1 MVSEVTRLPRM
12 GEGDDS
18 LPAANDVMGMVF
30 NIQRNSTED
39 GPGIRTTVFMKGCPM
54 HCPWCHNPESIKMSP
69 ELVWYSVR
77 CIGAQDCI
85 SNCPQDALTLNQD
98 GIIIDRSRCDAC
110 GKCVIACPANAME
123 ILGKRMTVE
132 EVSEI
137 VLRDRVFYE
146 KSGGGMTLSGG
157 EASLQPKFAVA
168 LMRVMQREGIHMAL
182 DTCGGTKWKV
192 LEPLIDLADLIL
204 LDLKIMDEE
213 KHLKVLGVSL
223 DTVLKNAREIAN
235 KGKNLWVR
243 TPVIPGYTD
252 SEENIR
258 RIAHFIKNHLPNTT
272 RYDLLAFNNTC
283 STKYRRLGHVWSM
296 EEESMV
302 SEERMNILAGIA
314 KEEGLDFVYW
324 SGMTV

>member
-1 MVSEVTRLPRM
+1 M
-12 GEGDDS
+12 GEGDGF
-18 LPAANDVMGMVF
+18 LPVANDVMGMVF

-54 HCPWCHNPESIKMSP
+54 HCPWCHNPESIKTSP
-69 ELVWYSVR
+69 ELVWYSIR
-77 CIGAQDCI
+77 CIGAQTCIDDC
-85 SNCPQDALTLNQD
+85 PKDALTLSQE

-110 GKCVIACPANAME
+110 GKCVNACPTNAME

-132 EVSEI
+132 EVSGI
-137 VLRDRVFYE
+137 VLRDRIFYE

-157 EASLQPKFAVA
+157 EASLQPDFAAA
-168 LMRVMQREGIHMAL
+168 LMRVMRREGIHVAL

-192 LEPLIDLADLIL
+192 LEPMVELADLIL

-213 KHLKVLGVSL
+213 KHLKILGVSL

-235 KGKNLWVR
+235 KGKILWVR

-258 RIAHFIKNHLPNTT
+258 RIAHFIKKHLPNTT

-283 STKYRRLGHVWSM
+283 SAKYYRLGKTWIM
-296 EEESMV
+296 EEESLI
-302 SEERMNILAGIA
+302 SKERMDILAGIA
-314 KEEGLDFVYW
+314 KEEGLDFVHW
-324 SGMTV
+324 SGMTK